1 AREFELALEW
11 LFDAGLLLKVGRTKK
26 GELPLKAYE
35 DPASFKIFL
44 LDVGLL
50 SAMCQLDA
58 PSIVEKKDLIGSF
71 KGGLTEQYVMQQLRP
86 YKNLS
91 IYYWSSDKS
100 DGEIDFLLQRGN
112 LIIPIEVKAEE
123 NLMAKSLRLF
133 SRKYKCAL
141 SYRFS
146 MSDYREQDWMTNVPL
161 YGIFGI
167 L

>member
-1 AREFELALEW
+1 
-11 LFDAGLLLKVGRTKK
+11 
-26 GELPLKAYE
+26 
-35 DPASFKIFL
+35 
-44 LDVGLL
+44 
-50 SAMCQLDA
+50 MCQLDA
-58 PSIVEKKDLIGSF
+58 PSIVDKKDLIGSF
-71 KGGLTEQYVMQQLRP
+71 KGGLAEQYVMQQLRP

-100 DGEIDFLLQRGN
+100 DGEIDFLLQRGS
-112 LIIPIEVKAEE
+112 LIIPVEVKAEE

-133 SRKYKCAL
+133 SQKYKCAL